1 MLAKEGMDDPVWP
14 THSSARGWRRPRS
27 TGGAAAAR
35 RGDAAIALHTRGR
48 GAQYVDGRHG
58 NRMDQARPWF
68 L

>member
-1 MLAKEGMDDPVWP
+1 M
-14 THSSARGWRRPRS
+14 
-27 TGGAAAAR
+27 GGAAAAR